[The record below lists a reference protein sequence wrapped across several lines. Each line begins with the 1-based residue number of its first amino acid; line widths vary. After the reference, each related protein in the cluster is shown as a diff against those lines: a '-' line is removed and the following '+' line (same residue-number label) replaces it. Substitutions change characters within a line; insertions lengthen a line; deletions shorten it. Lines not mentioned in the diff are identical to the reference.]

1 MFSFFKKNKFI
12 FYISNI
18 ILIAEYLFPGS
29 FLGCFVLGDCKTQPM
44 IVQEKVQIISSLFF
58 SLNHFIAFLFV
69 SLIGFFTYIKSS
81 NLNLI
86 IIYLIFLSLILE
98 FIHFIIPSRSFEF
111 SDIFGNLIGVITVLI
126 FNYFFKSYDNYK
138 K

>member
-1 MFSFFKKNKFI
+1 M
-12 FYISNI
+12 
-18 ILIAEYLFPGS
+18 LIAEYLFPGS

-111 SDIFGNLIGVITVLI
+111 SDIFGNLFGVITVLI
-126 FNYFFKSYDNYK
+126 FSYFFKNYDKFK

>member
-1 MFSFFKKNKFI
+1 MFLFLKKNKFI
-12 FYISNI
+12 FYLSNI
-18 ILIAEYLFPGS
+18 ILIVEYLSPGS
-29 FLGCFVLGDCKTQPM
+29 LLGCFVLGDCKTQPM
-44 IVQEKVQIISSLFF
+44 IAREKIQIIPSLFF

-81 NLNLI
+81 NLSFI
-86 IIYLIFLSLILE
+86 FIYLIFLSFVLE

-126 FNYFFKSYDNYK
+126 LNYFFKSYDNSK